1 MLQQTQ
7 AATVV
12 PYYNRWLRRFPTVR
26 SLAATTESDVLHA
39 WQGLGYYTRARNLH
53 RCGKMIVEK
62 FGGRLPNDPD
72 ELKSLPG
79 IGLYTAN
86 AIAVFAFDQSLPI
99 VEANTAR
106 VLSRLFNIRA
116 PIDST
121 SGRQK
126 LWEASAKLVPQKGAR
141 HFQNTMMDLGALICT
156 AHNPCCQICPVKKFC
171 RADKPASLPRK
182 RQRARTIS
190 ITEWHCFRRRISA
203 PSFAP
208 RTIRAAKFVRSKSFV
223 ARISR
228 LHFRENG
235 NAHEPSPSPNGI
247 ASAQAGARFCSS
259 AAASAG
265 AGCGC
270 CQKSSSETPRRFIA
284 RSFPSL
290 TTASRWKFF
299 AADRIG

>member
-7 AATVV
+7 VATVV

-106 VLSRLFNIRA
+106 VLSPPFQYSRA
-116 PIDST
+116 N
-121 SGRQK
+121 RFH
-126 LWEASAKLVPQKGAR
+126 LWPAKIVGGFGKAR
-141 HFQNTMMDLGALICT
+141 S
-156 AHNPCCQICPVKKFC
+156 P
-171 RADKPASLPRK
+171 K
-182 RQRARTIS
+182 RRARLPKRDDGS
-190 ITEWHCFRRRISA
+190 RR
-203 PSFAP
+203 PHLH
-208 RTIRAAKFVRSKSFV
+208 RAQSVLPNLSGEKVL
-223 ARISR
+223 SR
-228 LHFRENG
+228 G
-235 NAHEPSPSPNGI
+235 
-247 ASAQAGARFCSS
+247 
-259 AAASAG
+259 
-265 AGCGC
+265 
-270 CQKSSSETPRRFIA
+270 
-284 RSFPSL
+284 
-290 TTASRWKFF
+290 
-299 AADRIG
+299 

>member
-126 LWEASAKLVPQKGAR
+126 LWEASAKLVPQKGVR
-141 HFQNTMMDLGALICT
+141 DFQNAMMDLGALICT

-171 RADKPASLPRK
+171 RADNPASLPRK
-182 RQRARTIS
+182 RKRARTIS
-190 ITEWHCFRRRISA
+190 IAEWHCFRTSGRTILLERCRQRWRGMWMLPKIQQRNSA
-203 PSFAP
+203 PIHRAQFSFTHH
-208 RTIRAAKFVRSKSFV
+208 RITLEVFRGRSNRLTTRQRWFSCHQLN
-223 ARISR
+223 RIPI
-228 LHFRENG
+228 
-235 NAHEPSPSPNGI
+235 PSPHRRAIINLFTPE
-247 ASAQAGARFCSS
+247 R
-259 AAASAG
+259 G
-265 AGCGC
+265 AGLHP
-270 CQKSSSETPRRFIA
+270 QRSSE
-284 RSFPSL
+284 
-290 TTASRWKFF
+290 
-299 AADRIG
+299 